1 MSAVAGSASSAFSSI
16 AARLRFR
23 RRKGSSAPFARV
35 DCERRDGFHE
45 AARALCTE
53 HKPNQINPP
62 RHSPPRRARARM
74 RGRDDD
80 ADADVFNAHRD
91 ARDGAKART
100 RTGIPR
106 ERRRRAR
113 DEIATIRAT
122 DASGST
128 STTQDARESSDI
140 SRDSTRTRDGRGWT
154 SGSSTTLTTISTN
167 QTSGDAAPET
177 RRRRRRRRPGPPRS
191 GETSCRRWT
200 TTSRTISR
208 C

>member
-45 AARALCTE
+45 APRCRTE
-53 HKPNQINPP
+53 HKSIKSIRLVTLSTPC
-62 RHSPPRRARARM
+62 ARARM

-100 RTGIPR
+100 RSGIPR

-122 DASGST
+122 DASDST

-167 QTSGDAAPET
+167 QTSGDAAPR